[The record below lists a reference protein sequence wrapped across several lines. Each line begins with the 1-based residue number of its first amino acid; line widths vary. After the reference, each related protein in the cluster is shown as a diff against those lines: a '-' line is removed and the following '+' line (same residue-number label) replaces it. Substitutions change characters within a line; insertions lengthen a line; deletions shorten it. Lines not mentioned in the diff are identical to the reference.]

1 MRKNNF
7 HIFSRKQERNAAN
20 IKTSNSNSYQSAA
33 KSRKQLKYQQPSTTS
48 NTKTNEACKHRPI
61 RTEQPNDSSKREK
74 LRLHDD
80 IEQLRAE
87 RRRRIRELDRL
98 VGDIDR
104 LKSESAY
111 ARRSR
116 DYWAIEARQQYEQAV
131 FNKRQVEE
139 IERKKQSLLEDPSQ
153 LESTRVEETGNH
165 LGSLGSG
172 DFVERKE
179 QTKRII
185 KIDMRIGNDKSFGS
199 LVSL

>member
-1 MRKNNF
+1 MVNEK
-7 HIFSRKQERNAAN
+7 ERNAAN

-48 NTKTNEACKHRPI
+48 NTNEACKYRPI
-61 RTEQPNDSSKREK
+61 RIEQPNDSSSKREK

-98 VGDIDR
+98 EGDIDR

-172 DFVERKE
+172 DFVQRKE